1 MKYLLEQG
9 DSISKEQV
17 IKDFEKFDY
26 NEGILKKAIGNLHA
40 NLYRALDPNPKR
52 NQRNIFIQKK
62 LFKDEIKNV
71 LDKVKNNFRE
81 TIIKELLK
89 NY

>member
-26 NEGILKKAIGNLHA
+26 NEGILKKL
-40 NLYRALDPNPKR
+40 
-52 NQRNIFIQKK
+52 
-62 LFKDEIKNV
+62 
-71 LDKVKNNFRE
+71 
-81 TIIKELLK
+81 
-89 NY
+89 